1 MSLRWENLA
10 FTKSRGTIWRRQ
22 RGCGW
27 FCGRWSVRVG
37 RRRSP
42 QDTGRVGYC
51 WCGRHG
57 RSGWRRLIWQALVLM
72 QVMKTMLLELVCIG
86 AGIGLYYRSALEC
99 IGIVLVNVLAS
110 VLARIENIGVSWVCI
125 CTYHYFIHTKYQPN
139 TCQSILVSIHVH
151 ANTCPT
157 YCGMYWVCIGTY
169 WCWIHTE
176 YEPNTCQYE
185 WFVLNTYLLALNKCW
200 YVFNMAGDNNWK
212 LMRILSMCNIKFAQ
226 PSFDSGYNKIGA

>member
-1 MSLRWENLA
+1 MRAAPFFAASHTECGTACAKMLFSTTQWSVIPPNRRSRISLRREHLA

-110 VLARIENIGVSWVCI
+110 VLARLENIYVFWVWI
-125 CTYHYFIHTKYQPN
+125 CTYHYFIHNKYQRN
-139 TCQSILVSIHVH
+139 TCQYILVYIG
-151 ANTCPT
+151 T
-157 YCGMYWVCIGTY
+157 YCHTYQYVYDAFGMYYGMYWSMYWVCICTY
-169 WCWIHTE
+169 
-176 YEPNTCQYE
+176 
-185 WFVLNTYLLALNKCW
+185 
-200 YVFNMAGDNNWK
+200 
-212 LMRILSMCNIKFAQ
+212 
-226 PSFDSGYNKIGA
+226 YNSIRT